1 MPTRS
6 SSVTSSAV
14 ALLLPLAFPL
24 AGACATAND
33 GQRTQTLVQ
42 ERLDVVRAYEVERA
56 DLEARQEREHSRME
70 QRHELEQA
78 ALDEELIAALN
89 ESGRDLREVQA
100 RLAAARRIF
109 SVDAAARL
117 QRIDARVEQIVEQSS
132 VTTELIQALAEL
144 GAQRAAIQ
152 QGLDALDL
160 VGDDAWF
167 QARRAVWKEIGSL
180 DRDVDALDRADL

>member
-14 ALLLPLAFPL
+14 VLFLPLAFPL

-78 ALDEELIAALN
+78 ELDEELIAALN

-117 QRIDARVEQIVEQSS
+117 QRIDARVEQIVEGSNG
-132 VTTELIQALAEL
+132 TAELIQALAEL